1 MSIKYKIKNL
11 EDVAEGLRDLYT
23 KKGDEYVLAIDGAP
37 DDSEAQA
44 RIEAM
49 DKKIQELLD
58 EKKTEQQKR
67 KEAEKT
73 AKEKAAEEARK
84 SGDLEALERSWR
96 EKYEKLESDKDEQ
109 IKERDGWINQSTREA
124 AAIDLANRL
133 AIEGSSK
140 LLLPELRARIGVDIR
155 DGRPVPV
162 VLDDQG
168 KPSAMTIDEL
178 GKKVASDPAYA
189 PIIAASKSAGGGA
202 KGGKGGGAVPGKELS
217 KMSSAEKAAFIGEH
231 GLDAWT
237 AKIRAAG

>member
-11 EDVAEGLRDLYT
+11 EDVAEDQRGLYT
-23 KKGDEYVLAIDGAP
+23 KKGDAYVLEIDGIP
-37 DDSEAQA
+37 DAGEAET

-49 DKKIQELLD
+49 DKKIAELLD
-58 EKKTEQQKR
+58 EKKEEQRKR
-67 KEAEKT
+67 KEAEKE
-73 AKEKAAEEARK
+73 AGKKAEAEARK
-84 SGDLEALERSWR
+84 SGDLEALERSWK
-96 EKYEKLESDKDEQ
+96 EKYEKLEQEKDGQ

-168 KPSAMTIDEL
+168 KPSAMTIEEL

-189 PIIAASKSAGGGA
+189 PIIAASKAAGGGA

-231 GLDAWT
+231 GLDAWQ

>member
-217 KMSSAEKAAFIGEH
+217 KMTSAEKAAFIGEH